1 MVGPSV
7 SFHPKGDDLS
17 KFLIVKIPHTILFIC
32 LNDNHILGPL
42 LTSWNICN
50 SKRSSRNGRI
60 LLGRVSKN
68 ASFWKL
74 IFSLGWNLKASR
86 YPPKTR
92 KICQLLK
99 EKNYNYNPT
108 NKNYSKSTFKQN

>member
-1 MVGPSV
+1 MIYQ
-7 SFHPKGDDLS
+7 KE
-17 KFLIVKIPHTILFIC
+17 FLIVKIPHTILFIC
-32 LNDNHILGPL
+32 LNDNHILDLL

-60 LLGRVSKN
+60 LLGRVSKK

-92 KICQLLK
+92 KICQLLREQK
-99 EKNYNYNPT
+99 ITITTQQTKMTQNPHLNKIDKNLEFN
-108 NKNYSKSTFKQN
+108 